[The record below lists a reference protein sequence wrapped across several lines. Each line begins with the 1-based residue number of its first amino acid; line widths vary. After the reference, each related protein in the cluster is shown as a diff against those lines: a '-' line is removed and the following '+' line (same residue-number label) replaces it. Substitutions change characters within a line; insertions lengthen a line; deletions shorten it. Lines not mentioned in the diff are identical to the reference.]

1 MTELEKA
8 LEFNQQIKQAVSI
21 VYNSLNQGQQKQIL
35 KDEDAKAVLVRY
47 GIVEAENE

>member
-8 LEFNQQIKQAVSI
+8 IEFNKQTKEAVSI